1 MRLWDILV
9 LGTLRLNLNCD
20 YDRVIELANEHNTL
34 RQMLGHG
41 LVDEEDKYRLQTL
54 KDNVSLLTPSVL
66 DDINQI
72 VVQAGHG
79 LLGKDTSAL
88 GGRCDSFVV
97 ETDVHYP
104 TDINLLQDAIRSSR
118 YLKNTRSGSQGRC
131 GGRTGLTGVRV
142 RRHDGVYLAPSGDGK
157 AER

>member
-104 TDINLLQDAIRSSR
+104 TDINITLLCPSDI
-118 YLKNTRSGSQGRC
+118 LHGTVGL
-131 GGRTGLTGVRV
+131 GGRRPQQAGLPSTQTDARRTLGTVLDALGTVGPTG
-142 RRHDGVYLAPSGDGK
+142 
-157 AER
+157 